1 MSQIL
6 KSDYKKSPQD
16 YREKLIQ
23 LLYHEIIFLGKSY
36 SKTKFYNEK
45 KLIKN
50 AGHKLQKM
58 LNKQKNQ
65 RKIVLAQ
72 EGFQKIIMSIYQTIE
87 EIIKKM

>member
-23 LLYHEIIFLGKSY
+23 LLYHEIIFLGKCYAKAS
-36 SKTKFYNEK
+36 YNEK
-45 KLIKN
+45 KHIKN
-50 AGHKLQKM
+50 TGHKLQKM

-65 RKIVLAQ
+65 KKIVLEQ
-72 EGFQKIIMSIYQTIE
+72 EGFQKIVMSIYQNIE
-87 EIIKKM
+87 EIVKKM

>member
-6 KSDYKKSPQD
+6 KSDYKQSPQSN
-16 YREKLIQ
+16 RENLIQ

-65 RKIVLAQ
+65 RKIVLAK
-72 EGFQKIIMSIYQTIE
+72 EDFQKIIMSIYHSIE
-87 EIIKKM
+87 EIVKKM